1 MVVKQLITT
10 VTHPTMQKLILS
22 YDKELKLGPV
32 IFQKS
37 NTDMRCAAYH
47 HQSEKSFIKV
57 KRKSYWLLYMPSRK
71 LCYLEYV
78 NIKIIAMNKQ

>member
-1 MVVKQLITT
+1 
-10 VTHPTMQKLILS
+10 
-22 YDKELKLGPV
+22 
-32 IFQKS
+32 
-37 NTDMRCAAYH
+37 MRCAAYH
-47 HQSEKSFIKV
+47 HQGEKSFIKV